1 MIFKELGDLQKYL
14 QVNGIVDMNFIFNE
28 RFFQENFLNI
38 YSLTIL
44 GSWFHIN
51 CGATYSSISSFPR
64 IQNPS

>member
-1 MIFKELGDLQKYL
+1 MIFKELADLQKYL

-28 RFFQENFLNI
+28 RFFQEYFLNI

-44 GSWFHIN
+44 GSWFYIN